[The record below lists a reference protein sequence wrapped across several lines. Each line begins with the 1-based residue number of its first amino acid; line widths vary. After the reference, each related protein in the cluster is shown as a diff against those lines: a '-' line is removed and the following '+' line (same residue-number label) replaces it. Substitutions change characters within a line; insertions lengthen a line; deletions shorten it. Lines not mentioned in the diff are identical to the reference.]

1 MLDTDYELIEQAEI
15 LFQNNNFHD
24 AKKVLEYLLSEES
37 DVEEPY
43 IRCYIR
49 LLYVE
54 AMIELGHYEEQAC
67 FNILEEAKKYC
78 SYVDD
83 DCLRD
88 ELYII
93 LAIDFSKIYLDS
105 GEYINAQNYVLEA
118 LEKSLEFGDSNYCD
132 RAAQNF
138 LLLCQTEDLYAK
150 EREELNRY
158 STLIKNCLF
167 SGLIELNKEQM
178 VIVFLKMA
186 EICFANQEIDQG
198 NLIFQRAFELNKEV
212 DVKCGYIHSYLVKY
226 SYIMSRHIK
235 KNLLTEIIK
244 YVTKAVLLYIDE
256 IETVDDEELVYR
268 LCVDISGVLRI
279 FIAYVNLGLVEC
291 SKEEYFEYVMNIK
304 NIYSLVLSIRNR
316 PHDNSM
322 LKEWVGYEDLIKKIP
337 DDTILIDYTQFP
349 VLLSEE
355 RLLGHLAL
363 SCFSVKKHNNQFF
376 LTLHNPVYLLQER
389 AMQLLLNATTRTDR
403 ERVADFIN
411 ENFMINKNLYDL
423 LIKEVLQDV
432 HEEYLNLYICPDV
445 EVGNIPFSILVDEN
459 NKYLLERYRITYI
472 DSFRCFQGELGR
484 LDLKNG
490 SALILGD
497 PRYSVDSKCNLY
509 TELNVLQ
516 SLPLSKIESQ
526 IVAELLDVSPM
537 TKELATKR
545 VLENCDSQI
554 IHIATHGKVH
564 DIDEE
569 EENSVFPLSRCCMY
583 FAGANDYKIFG
594 KRMPEYDD
602 GVLTAAELLKSNIR
616 GVELCVLSICF
627 SGNGQVDYSQGLLGF
642 RTVFLSKGVRTLIS
656 SIWEVDDFASAVFF
670 SKFYKD
676 IFTMCPSEALRSA
689 QMHLKNISIGELREE
704 GWFEKSKIKKLGL
717 VARQMEE
724 LSKLPRETRIFQR
737 AKYWAGFVLT
747 MQ

>member
-1 MLDTDYELIEQAEI
+1 MLDAEYELIEQAEI
-15 LFQNNNFHD
+15 LFQNNNYHE
-24 AKKVLEYLLSEES
+24 AKEILEYLLSEES
-37 DVEEPY
+37 EVEEPHT
-43 IRCYIR
+43 RCYIR

-54 AMIELGHYEEQAC
+54 TMIELGHCGEQAC
-67 FNILEEAKKYC
+67 FIILEEVKKYC
-78 SYVDD
+78 SYIDD
-83 DCLRD
+83 DCLRN

-105 GEYINAQNYVLEA
+105 GEYTNAQNYVLEA

-132 RAAQNF
+132 RAVHNF

-150 EREELNRY
+150 EHEELNRY

-167 SGLIELNKEQM
+167 SGLIELNKEQ
-178 VIVFLKMA
+178 IVVFFLKMA

-212 DVKCGYIHSYLVKY
+212 DVKCGYIQAYLVRY
-226 SYIMSRHIK
+226 SHVISRYIK
-235 KNLLTEIIK
+235 KNLLTEIMK
-244 YVTKAVLLYIDE
+244 YVIKSVLLYVEE

-268 LCVDISGVLRI
+268 LCVDVSGVLRV
-279 FIAYVNLGLVEC
+279 FIAYVNLGIIEC

-316 PHDNSM
+316 PHDNSA
-322 LKEWVGYEDLIKKIP
+322 LKEWVGYEELIKKIP

-389 AMQLLLNATTRTDR
+389 AMQLLLNATIRTDR
-403 ERVADFIN
+403 VGVAEIIN
-411 ENFMINKNLYDL
+411 EDSKINKNLYDL
-423 LIKEVLQDV
+423 LIKEVLHEV
-432 HEEYLNLYICPDV
+432 NEEYLNLYICPDV
-445 EVGNIPFSILVDEN
+445 EVGNIPFSILMDEN
-459 NKYLLERYRITYI
+459 NKYLLERYRITYV
-472 DSFRCFQGELGR
+472 DSFRCFQGELGKINVK
-484 LDLKNG
+484 DG

-497 PRYSVDSKCNLY
+497 PRYSVNSECNLH

-526 IVAELLDVSPM
+526 IVSELLDVSPM

-545 VLENCDSQI
+545 VLETCDSQI
-554 IHIATHGKVH
+554 IHIATHGEVQ
-564 DIDEE
+564 DIEE
-569 EENSVFPLSRCCMY
+569 EEETTVFPLSRCCMY
-583 FAGANDYKIFG
+583 FAGANDYKIWG
-594 KRMPEYDD
+594 KCTPEYGD
-602 GVLTAAELLKSNIR
+602 GVLTAAELLKSDIR

-642 RTVFLSKGVRTLIS
+642 RTVFLSKGVRALIS

-676 IFTMCPSEALRSA
+676 IFTMCPSEALRGA
-689 QMHLKNISIGELREE
+689 QMYLKNISIGELQEE
-704 GWFEKSKIKKLGL
+704 GWFDKSRIKKLGL